1 MDLLPLLLTHVHLV
15 DHRGAQDV
23 DCVAIQDGVIQSVG
37 ACPQDTSGYRV
48 LDLQG
53 KTVAPG
59 LIDCHVHLSLTPSGH
74 HIQPTAQEEQ
84 ALWRHH
90 LAAYLA
96 SGVTTVLDT
105 GILPQH
111 ARSMNQLAATG
122 PSPSL
127 YYLGPLVSPPGG
139 YVHAVLPQY
148 PAAHTPQELHQQ
160 IDAFADL
167 NPVGIKITVE
177 SGMLVEVWDLYPQ
190 EIQAE
195 LVTLDHRLMAH
206 AISPAEATLALDLG
220 AAALVHPVSKPT
232 PELLE
237 RLAAAQTPVIS
248 TISVFDTLLWGQEPE
263 RFEDP
268 DLAMLVPEAE
278 LSAAQ
283 NPEWRKQS
291 AQLIAQ
297 GMLPDSRPWVQRLAA
312 RAMDWKRPIAGQVQT
327 ALDSVA
333 VLNQAGVPIVMGSD
347 SGNWPIFLYE
357 FHGVTSQAEVQLL
370 ARAGLTPL
378 QVLTASTLSGAALIG
393 IDDQVGTLAEG
404 YRADL
409 LVLSG
414 DPLQDV
420 RAWGEIEWV
429 VSGGVVASPAEWMAR
444 VPVGTLARDD

>member
-1 MDLLPLLLTHVHLV
+1 MELLPLLLTQVHLV
-15 DHRGAQDV
+15 DHRGVQDV

-37 ACPQDTSGYRV
+37 ACPEDRSAFRV
-48 LDLQG
+48 VDLQG
-53 KTVAPG
+53 KTLAPG
-59 LIDCHVHLSLTPSGH
+59 LIDSHVHLSLTPSGAY
-74 HIQPTAQEEQ
+74 IEPTEQEELE
-84 ALWRHH
+84 LWSHH
-90 LAAYLA
+90 LGAYLA

-105 GILPQH
+105 GILPQD

-139 YVHAVLPQY
+139 YVHSVLPEF
-148 PAAHTPQELHQQ
+148 PAATSPEVLREQ
-160 IDAFADL
+160 IAEFADL

-195 LVTLDHRLMAH
+195 LMAQDHRLMAH
-206 AISPAEATLALDLG
+206 AISPAEATMALDLG

-232 PELLE
+232 PEIIA
-237 RLAAAQTPVIS
+237 RLAETQTPVVS
-248 TISVFDTLLWGQEPE
+248 TISVFDTLLWGMEPE

-268 DLAMLVPEAE
+268 NLALLVPEAE

-283 NPEWRKQS
+283 NVDWRQQS
-291 AQLIAQ
+291 QLLIAK
-297 GMLPDSRPWVQRLAA
+297 GMLPNSRPWVHRFMA
-312 RAMDWKRPIAGQVQT
+312 RAMDWKRPTKGQVQT

-333 VLNQAGVPIVMGSD
+333 ALHQGGVPIVMGSD
-347 SGNWPIFLYE
+347 SGNWPLFLYE

-370 ARAGLTPL
+370 ARAGLSPME
-378 QVLTASTLSGAALIG
+378 VLTASTLSGAALIG
-393 IDDQVGTLAEG
+393 IEDHVGTIAPG

-409 LVLSG
+409 LVLSA

-420 RAWGEIEWV
+420 RAWGEIEGV
-429 VSGGVVASPAEWMAR
+429 VSGGVLASPAEWMAG
-444 VPVGTLARDD
+444 VPKRD